1 MLFTNTKKKKRK
13 KKKEEKKENS
23 IAYLSRNRQWPTSIL
38 GLHKKP
44 VRFL

>member
-1 MLFTNTKKKKRK
+1 MLFTNTKKKEKEKRR
-13 KKKEEKKENS
+13 KKENS